1 MGGILIAPL
10 SSSASGWWQLAT
22 EEVLVV
28 VRGRRRIR
36 STPCQ
41 QRERKISFEI
51 HREKA
56 ERKGL
61 TKRVDIGC
69 TRGRI
74 LFATRSGSGRGTFK
88 VLPFIALPHTQVH
101 ELL

>member
-1 MGGILIAPL
+1 MVMVG
-10 SSSASGWWQLAT
+10 
-22 EEVLVV
+22 
-28 VRGRRRIR
+28 RGRRRIR

-41 QRERKISFEI
+41 QRERKISFRI
-51 HREKA
+51 HRERA

-61 TKRVDIGC
+61 TKRVDI
-69 TRGRI
+69 GRI